1 MATTPSRLTFH
12 FPVAASPDKILILL
26 RVLAQADEPILTSE
40 DIDRLAFDLSS
51 HKNRFTDARILAQHV
66 LGLIDETAEGLQLT
80 PPAQVIL
87 QKREP
92 AQYDLLHYLFSTA
105 WKPEGSAQHH
115 ARSWLYQT
123 IGQHLWG
130 IGQVQLDPQVRQEL
144 TQQITNQ
151 AGEDFQSVPGFSS
164 ATFSVGRQT
173 MDGAIEWL
181 KHLKPPVL
189 EIEGVGRNEEGGFAR
204 RSACSGELFLLALSR
219 SYQMSGSE
227 AGTDLLLSPQRRDEV
242 SRLCLLEPLQ
252 FDRMLDWVLPLF
264 PQFIAPGTRAGA
276 YGRFVRLYRFVAIEE
291 LDEHGPIG

>member
-1 MATTPSRLTFH
+1 MATTPPKLTFH

-26 RVLAQADEPILTSE
+26 RVLERADEPILNGE
-40 DIDRLAFDLSS
+40 DLDRLAFDLSS
-51 HKNRFTDARILAQHV
+51 HRNRFTDARILAQHV
-66 LGLIDETAEGLQLT
+66 LGLIEETAEGLRLT
-80 PPAQVIL
+80 PSAQVIL

-92 AQYDLLHYLFSTA
+92 VQHDLLHYLFSTVWA
-105 WKPEGSAQHH
+105 PKGPAQHQ

-123 IGQHLWG
+123 IGQHLWS
-130 IGQVQLDPQVRQEL
+130 IGQVRLDSQVRQEL

-151 AGEDFQSVPGFSS
+151 AGEDFRSVPGFFPR
-164 ATFSVGRQT
+164 TFSVGIQT
-173 MDGAIEWL
+173 IAGAIEWL

-189 EIEGVGRNEEGGFAR
+189 EIEGTGRNEEWVFTR

-252 FDRMLDWVLPLF
+252 FDRMLDWVLPMF
-264 PQFIAPGTRAGA
+264 PKFIAPGTRAGT
-276 YGRFVRLYRFVAIEE
+276 YGRFIRLHCFLTIEE
-291 LDEHGPIG
+291 LA